1 MSGQMDIKE
10 EKQETTYE
18 NITPSKLLNYV
29 KKADLVAFLTPQRY
43 SQMENELKT
52 ELKVEKVNLKQMKQ
66 KLAVNQQF
74 IAALKQNQ
82 LGQQAWAKY
91 ETSRARF
98 RDPQLRARSKL
109 VRQKLT
115 QPRRRYIGCLAT
127 KLDPEDYRDCY
138 TAYNDPKYD
147 NMKLVP
153 QGLKKHIYNT
163 TDDTELKNALMPSVM
178 NEKNSFSDLPSGL
191 RRYIR
196 SNPTEFANYVQER
209 KQELRL
215 CNVKLN
221 FALRV
226 V

>member
-1 MSGQMDIKE
+1 MDIKE

-91 ETSRARF
+91 ETSQARF

-138 TAYNDPKYD
+138 TAYDPKYD
-147 NMKLVP
+147 NIKLVP
-153 QGLKKHIYNT
+153 QGLINKY
-163 TDDTELKNALMPSVM
+163 
-178 NEKNSFSDLPSGL
+178 F
-191 RRYIR
+191 
-196 SNPTEFANYVQER
+196 
-209 KQELRL
+209 
-215 CNVKLN
+215 
-221 FALRV
+221 
-226 V
+226 